1 MLSASDA
8 SRMADSAAVPDGRI
22 VSIARF
28 IAEHVIGQEIEA
40 CAIRGEHALSVSL
53 AREEARRACRLSP
66 NELMG
71 SSFDSAMEAAAALL
85 HDAGYSVSYLAFDKD
100 GKPCSRIRRNAEGA
114 SFSYEV
120 TW

>member
-1 MLSASDA
+1 
-8 SRMADSAAVPDGRI
+8 
-22 VSIARF
+22 
-28 IAEHVIGQEIEA
+28 
-40 CAIRGEHALSVSL
+40 
-53 AREEARRACRLSP
+53 
-66 NELMG
+66 MG
-71 SSFDSAMEAAAALL
+71 SSFDSAMETAAALL